1 MKKVIKD
8 VIEALGLRE
17 KEHLAIV
24 GAGGKT
30 TLLLAL
36 AQDLR
41 DNKIIISTTTKIHY
55 DEAKQALKPIITLGQ
70 PDWKATLKKRPLY

>member
-70 PDWKATLKKRPLY
+70 PDWKEMYWP